1 MSFLNLI
8 RYQLRLCQLKMDLSI
23 PNFLKTRAYTKKWLT
38 YLSCDF
44 WSGEVTMTIDNQLQ
58 WCNNDFL

>member
-44 WSGEVTMTIDNQLQ
+44 
-58 WCNNDFL
+58 